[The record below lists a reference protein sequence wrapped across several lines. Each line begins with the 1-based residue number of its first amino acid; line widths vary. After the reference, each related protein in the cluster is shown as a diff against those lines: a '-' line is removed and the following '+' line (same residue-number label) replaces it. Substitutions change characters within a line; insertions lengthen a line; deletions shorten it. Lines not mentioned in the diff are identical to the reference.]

1 MERQKRIVVVD
12 DFAGVRAI
20 VRESLLKKGYVVLD
34 ANNGDEALKYFDG
47 TQVDLLITDYDMP
60 DMDGAKLIGRIREMS
75 RYMYTP
81 VIMLTGIKRERLED
95 AISDLNIACY
105 LQKPFDIKHFYSVV
119 ERLV

>member
-95 AISDLNIACY
+95 SISDLMTM
-105 LQKPFDIKHFYSVV
+105 
-119 ERLV
+119 